1 MKTNLKTVSLHA
13 AACAVFAA
21 LFTGCC
27 SYTDI
32 AYFKDAPLTDDGE
45 RPIAAVQISNVSY
58 SILGLIPFETGTTWT
73 EGPYENRDHWNGSF
87 FHNRATVDNNL
98 ASLRFALRE
107 IGSNRI
113 TNLSTFS
120 DDWWIWSLFIMKRHI
135 VKTSCLVLAPRP
147 AEPAAPAAPA
157 ALPVPTEGTY
167 AK

>member
-1 MKTNLKTVSLHA
+1 MKTNFKTLALRVA
-13 AACAVFAA
+13 AVAAFAA

-45 RPIAAVQISNVSY
+45 QPIAAVQISNVSY
-58 SILGLIPFETGTTWT
+58 SILGVIPFETGTPWT
-73 EGPYENRDHWNGSF
+73 EGPYAKRDHWNGSF

-107 IGSNRI
+107 VGSNRI
-113 TNLSTFS
+113 TNLHTFS

-147 AEPAAPAAPA
+147 VETSAPAAPA

>member
-1 MKTNLKTVSLHA
+1 MKTNLKTVSVRV
-13 AACAVFAA
+13 AACALFAA

-32 AYFKDAPLTDDGE
+32 AYFDNAPLTDDGE
-45 RPIAAVQISNVSY
+45 RPIAAIQVSNVSY
-58 SILGLIPFETGTTWT
+58 SILGLIPFETGTPWT

-147 AEPAAPAAPA
+147 VETAAPAAPA
-157 ALPVPTEGTY
+157 ALPVPSEGTY

>member
-1 MKTNLKTVSLHA
+1 MKTNLTSLSIHLACIA
-13 AACAVFAA
+13 AFAA

-32 AYFKDAPLTDDGE
+32 AYFDNAPLTDDGE
-45 RPIAAVQISNVSY
+45 RPIAAIQVSNVSY

-87 FHNRATVDNNL
+87 FHDRATVDNNL
-98 ASLRFALRE
+98 ASMRFALRE

-135 VKTSCLVLAPRP
+135 VKTSCLVLAPRS
-147 AEPAAPAAPA
+147 AAPAAVAAPA
-157 ALPVPTEGTY
+157 ALPVPTKGTY
-167 AK
+167 TK